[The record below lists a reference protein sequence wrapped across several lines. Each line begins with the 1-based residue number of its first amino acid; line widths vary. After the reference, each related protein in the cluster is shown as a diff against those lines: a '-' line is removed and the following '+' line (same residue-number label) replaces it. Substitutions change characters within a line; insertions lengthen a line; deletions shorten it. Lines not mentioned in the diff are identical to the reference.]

1 MRMFVKRISLP
12 LLLFVGL
19 ALIGPQTAEAGK
31 YRRQAR
37 HVVVHEHVYVAP
49 AVVYTAP
56 VRVYAPA
63 VAVRVGPG
71 VHVSAPGVRVNVGA
85 RYPYYHRGPYYRW

>member
-1 MRMFVKRISLP
+1 MRRFVKRISLP
-12 LLLFVGL
+12 LLFVVGL

-31 YRRQAR
+31 YRRHVR
-37 HVVVHEHVYVAP
+37 HVVVHDHVYVAP

-56 VRVYAPA
+56 VRVYAPP

-71 VHVSAPGVRVNVGA
+71 VHVAAPGVRVNVGA
-85 RYPYYHRGPYYRW
+85 GYPYYHRGPYYRW